1 MSLSAIARRVKKE
14 GPRRYP
20 ILFDCKVEE
29 IFKELLKEDYSP
41 EALAQAIGVHPAT
54 MRNILA
60 GGTVKLE
67 NAMALAGLA
76 ERSVEELWKL
86 K

>member
-1 MSLSAIARRVKKE
+1 MSLTTIAKRVRKE

-29 IFKELLKEDYSP
+29 VFKEQLKEDYSP
-41 EALAQAIGVHPAT
+41 EALAQAIDVHPAT

-60 GGTVKLE
+60 GCSVKLE
-67 NAMALAGLA
+67 NAMALAALA
-76 ERSVEELWKL
+76 KRSVEELWKL